1 LRLVAGLVI
10 VGAGIASIWRL
21 AAERRIT
28 ETLLWVILFFF
39 APFNALM
46 TGIGRLG
53 YGVKIAATSRYQSV
67 TAITLIATIVLV
79 LAALPTGA
87 VSRRAARLQAIVFGA
102 LLVCAVL
109 IALDRSYVA
118 NYTARN
124 ERKVVAEIAM
134 RQGIEGNQHLKAVT
148 PALAQLKRS
157 IPTLRAARHAPFHWQ
172 SRCEER
178 LGQHLAAPVGP
189 AAGRI
194 ETISA
199 YKMSRGGGRA
209 LELSGWAERDG
220 VAAEC
225 ILLADSAGTAIGAG
239 ALVMRRPDVEQA
251 AARSLGLVGWKG
263 VASVPASSPCAPTP
277 SFRAKASPYRLPIA
291 KRSPKALRRPSPA
304 PTGTCRRV
312 GGHQYIA
319 SLQPFSALS

>member
-1 LRLVAGLVI
+1 MAEEKPAILNAPVEPISFPPGLHN
-10 VGAGIASIWRL
+10 A
-21 AAERRIT
+21 
-28 ETLLWVILFFF
+28 FFF
-39 APFNALM
+39 AGFNALM

-109 IALDRSYVA
+109 IAIDRSYVA

-148 PALAQLKRS
+148 PAFAQLKRS

-178 LGQHLAAPVGP
+178 LGKHLAAPAGP
-189 AAGRI
+189 AAAAALSIYPVGRNGM
-194 ETISA
+194 EWLLSA
-199 YKMSRGGGRA
+199 SSSSTAPARRSGPGPWSCAVPMWNRPRRD
-209 LELSGWAERDG
+209 LSGF
-220 VAAEC
+220 
-225 ILLADSAGTAIGAG
+225 SAGKAS
-239 ALVMRRPDVEQA
+239 LQCRHPRP
-251 AARSLGLVGWKG
+251 S
-263 VASVPASSPCAPTP
+263 APTP
-277 SFRAKASPYRLPIA
+277 SFRVKASPCRLPIA
-291 KRSPKALRRPSPA
+291 KRSPKALRRPSAA

>member
-1 LRLVAGLVI
+1 
-10 VGAGIASIWRL
+10 
-21 AAERRIT
+21 
-28 ETLLWVILFFF
+28 LLWVILFFF

-79 LAALPTGA
+79 LAALPKSPS
-87 VSRRAARLQAIVFGA
+87 SRREVLWRNLAFGA

-109 IALDRSYVA
+109 IAIDRSYVA

-148 PALAQLKRS
+148 PAFAQLKRS
-157 IPTLRAARHAPFHWQ
+157 IPALRAARHAPFHWR
-172 SRCEER
+172 SRCEET
-178 LGQHLAAPVGP
+178 LGQHLAAPTGP
-189 AAGRI
+189 AAGRL

-199 YKMSRGGGRA
+199 YKMSRGGGHA

-225 ILLADSAGTAIGAG
+225 IILADSAGTAIGAG
-239 ALVMRRPDVEQA
+239 ALVTRRPDVEQA
-251 AARSLGLVGWKG
+251 AARSLGLIGWKG
-263 VASVPASSPCAPTP
+263 VASVPASSPVCA
-277 SFRAKASPYRLPIA
+277 Y
-291 KRSPKALRRPSPA
+291 ALFAGESVPVPLSDCQA
-304 PTGTCRRV
+304 IPTG
-312 GGHQYIA
+312 A
-319 SLQPFSALS
+319 AAP